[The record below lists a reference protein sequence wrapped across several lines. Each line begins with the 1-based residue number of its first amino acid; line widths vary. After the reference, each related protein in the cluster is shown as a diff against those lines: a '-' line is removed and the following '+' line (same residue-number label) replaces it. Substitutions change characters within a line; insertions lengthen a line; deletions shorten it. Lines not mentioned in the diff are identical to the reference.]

1 MATTTEASGAAAPI
15 LQPLIDFWTRSL
27 EQNTAFAQALWTGS
41 PEAYDFA
48 GLRRRWLDAIA
59 ESLDAYMRTPAFLE
73 LMRQRFQALTE
84 CKSQGEDLAQELA
97 REAGIPRMPD
107 ISGLFERIQTGQ
119 KAIRSRL
126 GAIERRLDALEGQ
139 RPKRSARGHNPGE
152 QEAP

>member
-1 MATTTEASGAAAPI
+1 MM
-15 LQPLIDFWTRSL
+15 LQPLIDFWTRSF
-27 EQNTAFAQALWTGS
+27 EQNAAFAQALLPGS
-41 PEAYDFA
+41 PEAYDLS
-48 GLRRRWLDAIA
+48 GLRRRWLDSVA

-73 LMRQRFQALTE
+73 LMRQRFQVLTE

-97 REAGIPRMPD
+97 RETGIPRMPD

-119 KAIRSRL
+119 KGIRNRL

-139 RPKRSARGHNPGE
+139 RPKRAARGHTPGE